1 MSKRSNWALPYFI
14 FLVLFVVLPLVLIV
28 VYALQD
34 GNGGFTLSNV
44 SRFFTDSDALS
55 TFAVS
60 IEVAVENTLIC
71 LLLGY
76 PAAYILADRN
86 LNKSAVTVIL
96 FILPMWINALMRTL
110 ATAELFNVFGFTL
123 GKGTLLFG
131 MVYDYLPFMI
141 YPIYNVLLKMDK
153 SYSEA
158 AADLG
163 ATPIQVFG
171 KVTLPLSMPGISSG
185 ILMVFM
191 PTVST
196 FAISEFLTNNKIKLF
211 GTIIQENINSSMW
224 NYGAAL
230 SLIMLVIIGL
240 TTILLGGDEREV
252 QDTGT
257 GLYLAASG
265 APLRTDRVHRDILL
279 HRGQDT
285 RELDG
290 ILLRTLQEHILRRS
304 QRRSRPHGRHQEHP
318 YHCVH
323 RRCCLNLARNCLGHR
338 NIQPQGK
345 EEEDNPVPEQ
355 HSDDQP

>member
-1 MSKRSNWALPYFI
+1 MGKRSNWALPYFI
-14 FLVLFVVLPLVLIV
+14 FRVLFVALPLLLIV
-28 VYALQD
+28 LYALRD
-34 GNGGFTLSNV
+34 GSGGFTLSNIT
-44 SRFFTDSDALS
+44 RFFSDGDALS

-60 IEVAVENTLIC
+60 IEVAIENTLIC

-76 PAAYILADRN
+76 PAAYILANKD
-86 LNKSAVTVIL
+86 LNKSAVTAIL
-96 FILPMWINALMRTL
+96 FILPMWVNALMRTL

-123 GKGTLLFG
+123 GKGTLIFG

-153 SYSEA
+153 SYGEA

-163 ATPIQVFG
+163 ATPSEVFR
-171 KVTLPLSMPGISSG
+171 KITLPLSKPGIFSG

-240 TTILLGGDEREV
+240 TTILLGGEDRKIEG
-252 QDTGT
+252 GT
-257 GLYLAASG
+257 L
-265 APLRTDRVHRDILL
+265 
-279 HRGQDT
+279 
-285 RELDG
+285 
-290 ILLRTLQEHILRRS
+290 
-304 QRRSRPHGRHQEHP
+304 
-318 YHCVH
+318 
-323 RRCCLNLARNCLGHR
+323 
-338 NIQPQGK
+338 
-345 EEEDNPVPEQ
+345 
-355 HSDDQP
+355 

>member
-1 MSKRSNWALPYFI
+1 MSKRSNWAIPYFI

-34 GNGGFTLSNV
+34 GNGNFTLSNV

-60 IEVAVENTLIC
+60 VEVAIENTLIC

-76 PAAYILADRN
+76 PTAYILADKN

-153 SYSEA
+153 SYAEA
-158 AADLG
+158 ASDLG
-163 ATPIQVFG
+163 ATPVQVFG
-171 KVTLPLSMPGISSG
+171 KVTLPLSMPGIFSG

-252 QDTGT
+252 EGGT
-257 GLYLAASG
+257 
-265 APLRTDRVHRDILL
+265 I
-279 HRGQDT
+279 
-285 RELDG
+285 
-290 ILLRTLQEHILRRS
+290 
-304 QRRSRPHGRHQEHP
+304 
-318 YHCVH
+318 
-323 RRCCLNLARNCLGHR
+323 
-338 NIQPQGK
+338 
-345 EEEDNPVPEQ
+345 
-355 HSDDQP
+355 